1 MCRYVRGSW
10 SKVTLATVRLSPV
23 DRKFELKFKS
33 SKKASK
39 RSNKM
44 SERKSVRKA
53 SSKNSSRKASSKSS
67 NTISKLSDRKS
78 SKKLHDAPLIPPNGV
93 TSNEKKIASKI
104 EAVAPVLN
112 PASKVEALKRS
123 IGESLFNPRPAIST
137 SESKSLKISVLAK
150 PLSAV
155 DRLKLMLQQKLDAGK
170 EESERKE
177 TRKTEEETGLTGLT

>member
-39 RSNKM
+39 RLNKM

-67 NTISKLSDRKS
+67 NKISKLSDRKS
-78 SKKLHDAPLIPPNGV
+78 SKKLLDAPLIPPNGV
-93 TSNEKKIASKI
+93 ACK
-104 EAVAPVLN
+104 
-112 PASKVEALKRS
+112 PAALRTIPILSDETMPTVIDSLSRS
-123 IGESLFNPRPAIST
+123 LISSSL
-137 SESKSLKISVLAK
+137 
-150 PLSAV
+150 
-155 DRLKLMLQQKLDAGK
+155 
-170 EESERKE
+170 
-177 TRKTEEETGLTGLT
+177 